1 MAETAAAVSI
11 TLWGVRGTFPAI
23 GPEFSLYGGDT
34 ICIEIGFR
42 GERLI
47 LDAGTGLKKL
57 GAVMAREPVPRAA
70 ILLSHGH
77 LDHVAGLQQFAPFW
91 QAAAEI
97 DLYIPALLGACQIAG
112 IQAVLG
118 PPFFPREAAV
128 FPGKIAWRRFAEADR
143 LTLGPFA
150 VESFPVRHPGGACGF
165 VVEVGARRITFVT
178 DHEHGD
184 ASADSIVC
192 DRMVG
197 ADLVLYDATFTEA
210 ELAARK
216 GWGHSTAEAAL
227 AFRQQS
233 GAERMV
239 LIHHEPSRV
248 DADLAALEA
257 DITAR
262 DPRVRLAR
270 GGEKLAL

>member
-23 GPEFSLYGGDT
+23 GPEFSHYGGDT
-34 ICIEIGFR
+34 VCIEIGFQ

-128 FPGKIAWRRFAEADR
+128 FPGKIAWRRFAEAD
-143 LTLGPFA
+143 
-150 VESFPVRHPGGACGF
+150 
-165 VVEVGARRITFVT
+165 
-178 DHEHGD
+178 
-184 ASADSIVC
+184 
-192 DRMVG
+192 
-197 ADLVLYDATFTEA
+197 
-210 ELAARK
+210 
-216 GWGHSTAEAAL
+216 
-227 AFRQQS
+227 
-233 GAERMV
+233 
-239 LIHHEPSRV
+239 
-248 DADLAALEA
+248 
-257 DITAR
+257 
-262 DPRVRLAR
+262 
-270 GGEKLAL
+270 